1 MKISS
6 EESFRRSWNPQS
18 LHQIQQTRRCT
29 NCLPHRAQ
37 PIDTHTTIDT
47 TLPDTGSH
55 PPRASQPVFQ
65 LRAKRHKRNGK
76 TTSPFEDNHPFE
88 DNQNFSKNSSATPAG
103 GVNIS
108 DYLARP
114 LRVPQYPLPV
124 GGRLKTF
131 IQNWRQITAD
141 KFVLRTIHQ
150 GYTIQ
155 IDPVYR
161 KSLFWLRQITP
172 LPENNAHSRALL
184 KEVQT
189 LEQKKA
195 IRPIN
200 SRNGLILS
208 PVFLVTKKSGKYR
221 MILNLK
227 RLNHFVPNQQFK
239 MESLSKILPLIQ
251 CNEWAATIDLSDA
264 YLHVPVAPWSQNL
277 LGFAIGERTYVYQA
291 LPFGLRSSPRTFT
304 LIVRAVAAALRE
316 RGIKIFCY
324 LDDWLILGLSQQSL
338 NRQVRT
344 TIDLVTSLGFII
356 NREKSKLTP
365 TRNPEF
371 LGASIDIQSQKATP
385 TPHRILK
392 VQETASNLLH
402 APKSSVKYWQVFLG
416 LLASLVD
423 VVPQCRQHMRILQ
436 IHLQKYLCPT
446 SQANKTMVPNNSRTR
461 AAIQWWLHLPNLTA
475 GKPFQ
480 APPPTLTILTD
491 ASKQGWGAV
500 LDLDQTGGAWNP
512 LERNW
517 HINKLEMVAVQRALL
532 HFQTEI
538 EGKSI
543 LIKSDNKTV
552 VAFINHQGGTRSRTL
567 CFLTLEILQWC
578 INQAI
583 YIRASYIPGKDNY
596 IADFISRGRYL
607 PTEWMLHPVITRHI
621 FNRFGQPSV
630 DLFASELNRQL
641 QTYCTKHR
649 DPKALATD
657 AFSIPWN
664 NVLSYAFPPFAIITR
679 VLTKVRE
686 ENATTLLIAPWW
698 PRRPWFPTLV
708 NLLNDYPVILPDRKD
723 ILRQPGTTQYYP
735 NPSRLKLTL
744 WPITGQQHL
753 RRDFLKGL
761 PILQHSASENQLD
774 PPMIQDFCTTS
785 DGAGNQRLIHPKYL

>member
-208 PVFLVTKKSGKYR
+208 PVFLVTK
-221 MILNLK
+221 
-227 RLNHFVPNQQFK
+227 
-239 MESLSKILPLIQ
+239 
-251 CNEWAATIDLSDA
+251 
-264 YLHVPVAPWSQNL
+264 
-277 LGFAIGERTYVYQA
+277 
-291 LPFGLRSSPRTFT
+291 
-304 LIVRAVAAALRE
+304 
-316 RGIKIFCY
+316 
-324 LDDWLILGLSQQSL
+324 
-338 NRQVRT
+338 
-344 TIDLVTSLGFII
+344 
-356 NREKSKLTP
+356 
-365 TRNPEF
+365 
-371 LGASIDIQSQKATP
+371 
-385 TPHRILK
+385 
-392 VQETASNLLH
+392 
-402 APKSSVKYWQVFLG
+402 
-416 LLASLVD
+416 
-423 VVPQCRQHMRILQ
+423 
-436 IHLQKYLCPT
+436 
-446 SQANKTMVPNNSRTR
+446 
-461 AAIQWWLHLPNLTA
+461 
-475 GKPFQ
+475 
-480 APPPTLTILTD
+480 
-491 ASKQGWGAV
+491 
-500 LDLDQTGGAWNP
+500 
-512 LERNW
+512 
-517 HINKLEMVAVQRALL
+517 
-532 HFQTEI
+532 
-538 EGKSI
+538 
-543 LIKSDNKTV
+543 
-552 VAFINHQGGTRSRTL
+552 
-567 CFLTLEILQWC
+567 
-578 INQAI
+578 
-583 YIRASYIPGKDNY
+583 
-596 IADFISRGRYL
+596 
-607 PTEWMLHPVITRHI
+607 
-621 FNRFGQPSV
+621 
-630 DLFASELNRQL
+630 
-641 QTYCTKHR
+641 
-649 DPKALATD
+649 
-657 AFSIPWN
+657 
-664 NVLSYAFPPFAIITR
+664 
-679 VLTKVRE
+679 
-686 ENATTLLIAPWW
+686 
-698 PRRPWFPTLV
+698 
-708 NLLNDYPVILPDRKD
+708 
-723 ILRQPGTTQYYP
+723 
-735 NPSRLKLTL
+735 
-744 WPITGQQHL
+744 
-753 RRDFLKGL
+753 
-761 PILQHSASENQLD
+761 
-774 PPMIQDFCTTS
+774 
-785 DGAGNQRLIHPKYL
+785 

>member
-29 NCLPHRAQ
+29 SYLPHRAQ

-55 PPRASQPVFQ
+55 PPRASHPDFQ
-65 LRAKRHKRNGK
+65 LRAKRHKRNGE

-88 DNQNFSKNSSATPAG
+88 DNRNFSKNSSATPAG
-103 GVNIS
+103 GVNNS

-131 IQNWRQITAD
+131 IQNWRQITTD

-155 IDPVYR
+155 VDPVYR

-324 LDDWLILGLSQQSL
+324 LDDWQILGLSQQSL
-338 NRQVRT
+338 NRQVQT

-371 LGASIDIQSQKATP
+371 SGGIHRYPKSKSNANTSQNPKGARDGFQP
-385 TPHRILK
+385 TPCPKVLGQIL
-392 VQETASNLLH
+392 A
-402 APKSSVKYWQVFLG
+402 G
-416 LLASLVD
+416 LLGFTGKPSGCGTSMQTAHENSPNPPTKIPMPNVTGKQDNGSQQFQDSSSNSVVAAS
-423 VVPQCRQHMRILQ
+423 PQSNSRETFSSPPSNPHDPNGCIETRLGSSARSRPNRGGMEPSGKKLAHQQ
-436 IHLQKYLCPT
+436 IGNGSCPT
-446 SQANKTMVPNNSRTR
+446 
-461 AAIQWWLHLPNLTA
+461 
-475 GKPFQ
+475 G
-480 APPPTLTILTD
+480 PPTFSD
-491 ASKQGWGAV
+491 RDRGEV
-500 LDLDQTGGAWNP
+500 NP
-512 LERNW
+512 
-517 HINKLEMVAVQRALL
+517 H
-532 HFQTEI
+532 
-538 EGKSI
+538 
-543 LIKSDNKTV
+543 
-552 VAFINHQGGTRSRTL
+552 
-567 CFLTLEILQWC
+567 
-578 INQAI
+578 
-583 YIRASYIPGKDNY
+583 
-596 IADFISRGRYL
+596 
-607 PTEWMLHPVITRHI
+607 
-621 FNRFGQPSV
+621 
-630 DLFASELNRQL
+630 
-641 QTYCTKHR
+641 
-649 DPKALATD
+649 
-657 AFSIPWN
+657 
-664 NVLSYAFPPFAIITR
+664 
-679 VLTKVRE
+679 KVR
-686 ENATTLLIAPWW
+686 
-698 PRRPWFPTLV
+698 
-708 NLLNDYPVILPDRKD
+708 
-723 ILRQPGTTQYYP
+723 
-735 NPSRLKLTL
+735 
-744 WPITGQQHL
+744 QQ
-753 RRDFLKGL
+753 D
-761 PILQHSASENQLD
+761 
-774 PPMIQDFCTTS
+774 
-785 DGAGNQRLIHPKYL
+785 